1 MPHWIFVGNLGVVG
15 PALIGSLE
23 GYSGGYA
30 LPMLVLAALSGLAT
44 LYFSVLL
51 QFLPVKHF
59 GTSFAKHA
67 ILHGL
72 QFVKPICECKCV
84 SF

>member
-23 GYSGGYA
+23 GFSGGYA

-44 LYFSVLL
+44 VYFSVLL
-51 QFLPVKHF
+51 RYLPVKHS
-59 GTSFAKHA
+59 GTSFAKH
-67 ILHGL
+67 LLGL
-72 QFVKPICECKCV
+72 F
-84 SF
+84 FFHL